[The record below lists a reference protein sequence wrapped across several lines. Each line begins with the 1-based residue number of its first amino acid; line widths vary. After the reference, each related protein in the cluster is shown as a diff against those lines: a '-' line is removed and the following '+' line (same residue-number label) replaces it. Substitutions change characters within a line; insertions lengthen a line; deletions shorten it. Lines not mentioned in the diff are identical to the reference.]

1 MSPKRRGDQAM
12 LEEFKKFIMRGNV
25 LDMAVGVI
33 MGAAFGAVVESLVK
47 DMIMPPIGAI
57 LGGVDFSSIF
67 IQLTNRAQPQ
77 ASVAAAAQAGVATL
91 NIGVFINVVIRF
103 LIISFAV
110 FMLVKGVN
118 NMLSRMKKEE
128 AAAPP
133 KAPPED
139 VVLLREI
146 RDALKSR

>member
-1 MSPKRRGDQAM
+1 MI
-12 LEEFKKFIMRGNV
+12 EEFKKFIMRGNV

-33 MGAAFGAVVESLVK
+33 MGAAFGAVVESMVK

-103 LIISFAV
+103 LIIAFAV

-118 NMLSRMKKEE
+118 NMLARMKKEE
-128 AAAPP
+128 AAAP